1 MNNPQS
7 NNYPILILIL
17 HTEKLKIFQKI
28 GLRTII
34 YSIAFEKF
42 SDLVE
47 SLGAKLL
54 ALIVPSRDEIL
65 GASLLPQELKPAP
78 IRNKPNVIWLD
89 LTEPLKKL
97 QKSYFFPFNFPQKI
111 HWTPAGHQIAAYL
124 GFNQLVSSN
133 FIPFEEHSKN
143 LVFDF
148 SSPNASEIF
157 ESSNNRIQSTLE
169 QSKYLDYLKGIIY
182 KNRKDYEQAIKFLLA
197 YLNHYPDDPES
208 FVHLGEI
215 YLDQKQPRKAIPY
228 FLKAFSLKNSK
239 GSEIAV
245 LLGNSF
251 YLSGQ
256 LREAERYLR
265 QAVNMDS
272 NSYKNR
278 YFLGNFLFFT
288 KRYEEA
294 ITQFEE
300 SLELNPGEN
309 LVLEALGGTYFKLG
323 NLNKAIE
330 IFKKILKID
339 TQNQAALATLEFI
352 QKQAE

>member
-1 MNNPQS
+1 M
-7 NNYPILILIL
+7 
-17 HTEKLKIFQKI
+17 
-28 GLRTII
+28 
-34 YSIAFEKF
+34 
-42 SDLVE
+42 
-47 SLGAKLL
+47 
-54 ALIVPSRDEIL
+54 
-65 GASLLPQELKPAP
+65 
-78 IRNKPNVIWLD
+78 
-89 LTEPLKKL
+89 
-97 QKSYFFPFNFPQKI
+97 
-111 HWTPAGHQIAAYL
+111 
-124 GFNQLVSSN
+124 
-133 FIPFEEHSKN
+133 
-143 LVFDF
+143 
-148 SSPNASEIF
+148 
-157 ESSNNRIQSTLE
+157 
-169 QSKYLDYLKGIIY
+169 
-182 KNRKDYEQAIKFLLA
+182 
-197 YLNHYPDDPES
+197 
-208 FVHLGEI
+208 
-215 YLDQKQPRKAIPY
+215 
-228 FLKAFSLKNSK
+228 KNSK